1 MGDGAIHPDDR
12 KYFKEHEWVRS
23 DGANGRVGLS
33 AYAAEALGDIVFIE
47 LPDVGSAVTATE
59 ACGEIES
66 VKSVSTLHSPV
77 SGTVTAVNQ
86 SAVDSPELI
95 NSSPND
101 EGWLF
106 EVEMSGANETDGLMS
121 AYDYSAYVDTL

>member
-1 MGDGAIHPDDR
+1 MGDGANHPDDR

-23 DGANGRVGLS
+23 DGGSGRVGLS

-47 LPDVGSAVTATE
+47 LPDVGSFVTAKE

-66 VKSVSTLHSPV
+66 VKSVSTLHSPI

-106 EVEMSGANETDGLMS
+106 EVEMSSVKDTDDLMS
-121 AYDYSAYVDTL
+121 AFDYSTYIDTL

>member
-1 MGDGAIHPDDR
+1 MGDGANHPDDR
-12 KYFKEHEWVRS
+12 KYFQEHEWVKSDRS
-23 DGANGRVGLS
+23 SGRVGLS
-33 AYAAEALGDIVFIE
+33 AYAVEALGDIVFIE
-47 LPDVGSAVTATE
+47 LPDVGSSVTAKE

-106 EVEMSGANETDGLMS
+106 EVEMSSENEADGLMS
-121 AYDYSAYVDTL
+121 ASDYVAYVDTL